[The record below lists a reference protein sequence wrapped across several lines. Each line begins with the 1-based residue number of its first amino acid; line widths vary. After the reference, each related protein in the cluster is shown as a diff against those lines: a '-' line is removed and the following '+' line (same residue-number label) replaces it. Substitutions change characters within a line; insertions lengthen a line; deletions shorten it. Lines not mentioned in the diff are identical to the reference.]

1 MQKRLTILYIRSIKW
16 IKISTNSIS
25 EYIECNCGK
34 HFLLESVLISCGGD
48 ILSSSCSLC
57 PKSNETSSN
66 KWCAGMCYFD
76 EKEKMCKEGNNFT
89 TKILTYF

>member
-16 IKISTNSIS
+16 ISPNSIF
-25 EYIECNCGK
+25 EYIEYNCGK
-34 HFLLESVLISCGGD
+34 HCLLDSVLISCGGD

-76 EKEKMCKEGNNFT
+76 EKEKMCKEGNSFT
-89 TKILTYF
+89 EQKSLAYF